1 MISISPKNSRL
12 YWSDR
17 GDAVGRY
24 SVPGETSFISRFTLK
39 FVEIVAAGVATAVS
53 GYIVAHL
60 SGFFPATGPTAVQVP
75 TLQAAPQ
82 AVTSVN
88 AANNPNAQP
97 DLKPE
102 TNLPTRATA
111 DVAPPARKSITAEKS
126 ISAEKSMPAEK
137 AAETSAPETK
147 PHDTAEARSHDTAE
161 TKPHSPDS
169 FEAQV
174 RAALAKGES
183 AKPVPVAPSR
193 QAVIPTNVYHVP
205 PAPEAQPR
213 QTDAA
218 TGAIPVPPRAADAA
232 PPQAPVLAE
241 PPATVEIK
249 SLPVAGVDTS
259 PAPPQQ
265 AQAEA
270 PPASNDFFSALKHIP
285 DLLSPDSHPQVP
297 ADRAPR
303 PPMPVGQ

>member
-1 MISISPKNSRL
+1 L
-12 YWSDR
+12 YRSDR

-60 SGFFPATGPTAVQVP
+60 SGFFPGPAPTAVQVP
-75 TLQAAPQ
+75 TVQAAP
-82 AVTSVN
+82 SVN

-97 DLKPE
+97 ITPVSIDSDARRLAPQPDLKPAAI
-102 TNLPTRATA
+102 PPVRATA
-111 DVAPPARKSITAEKS
+111 DVAPARKPMAVEKP
-126 ISAEKSMPAEK
+126 IPLEKPV
-137 AAETSAPETK
+137 AAETSQPETK
-147 PHDTAEARSHDTAE
+147 PHDAAE
-161 TKPHSPDS
+161 TKPRSAES

-183 AKPVPVAPSR
+183 AKPVPVVPSH
-193 QAVIPTNVYHVP
+193 QAAIPADLPHAP
-205 PAPEAQPR
+205 PAAETQPR
-213 QTDAA
+213 QTDPA
-218 TGAIPVPPRAADAA
+218 TGAIPVTPRAADAA

-241 PPATVEIK
+241 PPAAVDVK
-249 SLPVAGVDTS
+249 SLPVAGVDS
-259 PAPPQQ
+259 APAPEPAQQ

-270 PPASNDFFSALKHIP
+270 QPVGNDFFSAIKHIP
-285 DLLSPDSHPQVP
+285 DFLSPESHQQVP
-297 ADRAPR
+297 ADKAPR